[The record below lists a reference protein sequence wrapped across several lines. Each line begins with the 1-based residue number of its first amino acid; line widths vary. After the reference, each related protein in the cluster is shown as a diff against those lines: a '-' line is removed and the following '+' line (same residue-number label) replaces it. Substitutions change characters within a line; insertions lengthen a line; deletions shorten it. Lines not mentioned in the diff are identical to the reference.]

1 MRLNYLLMLGVVAFV
16 FVNAQAAEFQ
26 SNGKQHKLTV
36 VEGAYFVGL
45 PSTVSLGPNGSVQYA
60 LEAVSGVQSVNMLG
74 EQYAVV
80 NTDPQSSRAKASLG
94 LPGVQTMLKA
104 TSGVRFA
111 YPVYRYASNGYLVYP
126 KPEVIVKL
134 QAGVNVFQLAQSYG
148 LSVVRPLL
156 YTDDEFILRLSSND
170 DPFVISDALNDDENV
185 IWSNPNF
192 IQQRKLRFTPN
203 DPLYGDQ
210 WHLSNTGQGDG
221 VPGADVNAEA
231 AWDLHT
237 PRADVVLAVVDDA
250 IDISHPDLN
259 IYVNQI
265 EANGTPGVDDDNN
278 GLVDDING
286 WDFGSGDNDP
296 SPPTAD
302 DAHGT
307 SVAGVAAAIGN
318 NGLGVVG
325 AAYGVSVLPV
335 RIDLGGN
342 DTFPD
347 AEAEEAS
354 FADAIRYAAK
364 YGDVM
369 NNSWGGP
376 VLSDAVSSALDFA
389 TSDESKRGA
398 LKIPVLFASGNS
410 ATSFL
415 TFESDEVVSAG
426 QHTIRFVYEK
436 DSSGSGGQ
444 DKVWIERASVYDVD
458 SGEELEDAYIDTP
471 FDEEFPFDV
480 TGDGDVP
487 FVIVESDL
495 TESGY
500 VFQSGAIG
508 DNQTSGMTWEVNLPS
523 EGILTFNFRA
533 STEEFADV
541 LYVLLDGEE
550 LFGSAYVAD
559 TQNPGGGGEDFF
571 DFPFS
576 GEVAENLF
584 PIAGENLHPNVINI
598 GASNNFDVRSTY
610 SQWGP
615 QIHFVA
621 PSDGG
626 SLGII
631 TTDVTGSGM
640 GYDPDSDY
648 TLAEGAAFGGTSSAC
663 PLAAG
668 VIAMVISANP
678 DLSSDEIVSVLR
690 QTSVKIGNLP
700 YDANGFNQQYGYG
713 RLDMAAAVQLALD
726 MKPVSVDAWALY

>member
-1 MRLNYLLMLGVVAFV
+1 MRLSALLLTTVFV
-16 FVNAQAAEFQ
+16 FAGVMANAAEFQ
-26 SNGKQHKLTV
+26 SNGKTHKLV
-36 VEGAYFVGL
+36 AVDGEYFVGL
-45 PSTVSLGPNGSVQYA
+45 SSSSKLAPAGSVQYS
-60 LEAVSGVQSVNMLG
+60 LESVSNVLSVHMMG

-80 NTDPQSSRAKASLG
+80 KTDSQSSRSIASLG

-104 TSGVRFA
+104 TSGVQFA
-111 YPVYRYASNGYLVYP
+111 YPVYKYASNGYLVYP

-134 QAGVNVFQLAQSYG
+134 QPGVSVFQMAQKYG

-156 YTDDEFILRLSSND
+156 YTDDEFVLRLSAND
-170 DPFVISDALNDDENV
+170 DPFVVSDALNEDEGV

-203 DPLYGDQ
+203 DPLYDQQ
-210 WHLSNTGQGDG
+210 WHLNNTGQGDG

-237 PRADVVLAVVDDA
+237 PRAEVVIGVVDDA

-259 IYVNQI
+259 IYVNQA

-278 GLVDDING
+278 GLVDDIHG
-286 WDFGSGDNDP
+286 WDFGSNDNDP
-296 SPPTAD
+296 SPPTSE

-307 SVAGVAAAIGN
+307 SVSGVAAAIGKN
-318 NGLGVVG
+318 NLGVVG
-325 AAYGVSVLPV
+325 AAYGVSILPV

-342 DTFPD
+342 DSFPD
-347 AEAEEAS
+347 AEAEEAAI
-354 FADAIRYAAK
+354 ADAVRYAAR
-364 YGDVM
+364 YCDVM

-389 TSDESKRGA
+389 TSDQGKRGE
-398 LKIPVLFASGNS
+398 LKAPVLFASGNS

-415 TFESDEVVSAG
+415 TYESDEMIPAG
-426 QHTIRFVYEK
+426 QHTIRFIYEK
-436 DSSGSGGQ
+436 DGSGSGGE
-444 DKVWIERASVYDVD
+444 DKVWIQNASFYDPD
-458 SGEELEDAYIDTP
+458 TGEELFDPFLDMP
-471 FDEEFPFDV
+471 FDEELQFDV

-487 FVIVESDL
+487 FSVVESDL

-500 VFQSGAIG
+500 IYQSGAIAN
-508 DNQTSGMTWEVNLPS
+508 NQVSGMSWEIDLPS
-523 EGILTFNFRA
+523 DGVLIVNFRA
-533 STEEFADV
+533 STQESSDV
-541 LYVLLDGEE
+541 FYVTLDGEE

-559 TQNPGGGGEDFF
+559 TQNPGNTGEDFF
-571 DFPFS
+571 DVPFS
-576 GEVAENLF
+576 GETPENLF
-584 PIAGENLHPNVINI
+584 PIVGENLHPNVINI
-598 GASNNFDVRSTY
+598 GASNNFDVRSNY

-615 QIHFVA
+615 EMDFVA

-631 TTDVTGSGM
+631 TTDLTGSGM
-640 GYDPDSDY
+640 GYDPDEDY
-648 TLAEGAAFGGTSSAC
+648 TLAPGSEFGGTSSAS

-678 DLSSDEIVSVLR
+678 DLSSDEIISVLR
-690 QTSVKIGNLP
+690 QTAVKIGDIP

-726 MKPVSVDAWALY
+726 MKPVSIDAWALF